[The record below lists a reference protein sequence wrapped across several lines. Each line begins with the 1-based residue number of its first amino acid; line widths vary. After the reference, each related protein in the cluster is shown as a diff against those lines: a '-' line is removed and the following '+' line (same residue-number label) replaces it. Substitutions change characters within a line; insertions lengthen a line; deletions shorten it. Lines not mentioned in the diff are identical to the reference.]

1 MAGVKKVGDEILFVF
16 MELSKQLLN
25 FSRYLGVILMVQ
37 LKNYIIF
44 YDTDEGLSLFYH
56 HFI

>member
-1 MAGVKKVGDEILFVF
+1 MGDEILFVF